1 MAQPTEP
8 KTVTVYQDENGKE
21 PFTDWLND
29 LRDQKGRRAILKRI
43 GRLEQGLYGDCEPV
57 GEGVSELR
65 IFLGPGYRVYL
76 GEEGDNIVVL
86 LSGGDKGSQDR
97 DIKAAKEFWKEYK
110 DHG

>member
-8 KTVTVYQDENGKE
+8 KTVMVYQDENGKE
-21 PFTDWLND
+21 PFTDWLNG

-43 GRLEQGLYGDCEPV
+43 GRLELGLYGDCEPV
-57 GEGVSELR
+57 GEGVLELR
-65 IFLGPGYRVYL
+65 IFLGPGYRVYF
-76 GEEGDNIVVL
+76 GEDGDNIVVL

-97 DIKAAKEFWKEYK
+97 DIKTAKEFWKEYK